1 MKFAEAMHKIMAKTF
16 FLSYNNFDMQW
27 RNEKCIFKIYL
38 YRTSRLPFETQ
49 LSISDPVGSSISTSR
64 CKGREREKKEIYF
77 YKILKFDALFFFFG
91 KTLLKA

>member
-27 RNEKCIFKIYL
+27 RNEKCIYKMYL

-64 CKGREREKKEIYF
+64 CKKREREKKIYF
-77 YKILKFDALFFFFG
+77 YKILKFDALFFFFFG